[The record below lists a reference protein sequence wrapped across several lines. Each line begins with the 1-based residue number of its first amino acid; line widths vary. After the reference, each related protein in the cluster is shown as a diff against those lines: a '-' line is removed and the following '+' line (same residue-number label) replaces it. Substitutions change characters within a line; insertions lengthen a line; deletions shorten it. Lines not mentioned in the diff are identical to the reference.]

1 MILREDWLINPRYIY
16 RGLDKKKIKKKNKYV
31 LLEAKFMKKLKGVI
45 NI

>member
-1 MILREDWLINPRYIY
+1 MILREDWLINPCYTAGY
-16 RGLDKKKIKKKNKYV
+16 IKKKSRKKFKKV